1 MHALNK
7 LLFHVLSFGVAAY
20 AAIGYAVLP
29 LGTLVNP
36 EMKAS
41 FELHPVGIYMHVFSA
56 VFALALGPFQF
67 SERLRER
74 SRRVH
79 RWLGRLYLG
88 VGVLLGG
95 LSGLYLSQYALGGIA
110 AKLGFATFAV
120 CWIGTG
126 LAAWHA
132 VRRGDIAVHR
142 KWMVRNLALTLGAV
156 TIRLYSPV
164 LSVAGVP
171 FEIAYPVVAWLCWVP
186 NLIVAEYLV
195 RASSGGTSAS
205 PDIHAR
211 VPRDDT
217 LQKSSPFRQDGED
230 FRHL

>member
-7 LLFHVLSFGVAAY
+7 FLFHFFALGVAAY

-29 LGTLVNP
+29 LGALVSP

-41 FELHPVGIYMHVFSA
+41 FELHPAGIYMHVFAS

-67 SERLRER
+67 SARLREK
-74 SRRVH
+74 SRGLH

-95 LSGLYLSQYALGGIA
+95 LSGLYLAQYALGGMA
-110 AKLGFATFAV
+110 AKTGFATLAV

-126 LAAWHA
+126 LAAYLA
-132 VRRGDIAVHR
+132 VRRGDLASHR

-164 LSVAGVP
+164 LAVAGVP
-171 FEIAYPVVAWLCWVP
+171 FEVAYPMVAWLCWVP
-186 NLIVAEYLV
+186 NLIVAE
-195 RASSGGTSAS
+195 RFTGTRGPLSRTEALPLES
-205 PDIHAR
+205 PR
-211 VPRDDT
+211 C
-217 LQKSSPFRQDGED
+217 
-230 FRHL
+230 